1 MRPLDLLEWP
11 TVGCPQQ
18 GSLTA
23 VEFRSILPEVF
34 AFMPA
39 DVDDLVQRLRNQ
51 DQAALAE
58 LFEINRDRLSRMVSI
73 RMDRRLKGRV
83 DATDVLQEA
92 YLILRQKIDN
102 FADYP
107 DMSPYVWM
115 RLTVSDRLIALHRK
129 HIQAGKRDARREVS
143 ISQKASPDDSS
154 AEIVDTLA
162 DTVSSIGGKVA
173 RAEVAKMIKATLE
186 CMEDKD
192 REIILMRIFEGMSN
206 TEAAQALGL
215 TANGASS
222 RFSRAMD
229 RLQKDVLKTDAGDED
244 A

>member
-1 MRPLDLLEWP
+1 MASD
-11 TVGCPQQ
+11 
-18 GSLTA
+18 
-23 VEFRSILPEVF
+23 
-34 AFMPA
+34 A
-39 DVDDLVQRLRNQ
+39 DELVKRLKDQ
-51 DQAALAE
+51 DHTALAE

-73 RMDRRLKGRV
+73 RMDRRLKGRI

-92 YLILRQKIDN
+92 YMILSQKIGN

-115 RLTVSDRLIALHRK
+115 RLTVNDRLIALHRK
-129 HIQAGKRDARREVS
+129 HIQAGKRDARKEIS
-143 ISQKASPDDSS
+143 MSQKANPDESS

-162 DTVSSIGGKVA
+162 DTVSSVGGKVA
-173 RAEVAKMIKATLE
+173 RAEVTKMIKATLE
-186 CMEDKD
+186 CMEAKD

-206 TEAAQALGL
+206 AEAAQALDL

-229 RLQKDVLKTDAGDED
+229 RLQKDVLKTESGEEDE
-244 A
+244 

>member
-1 MRPLDLLEWP
+1 MASD
-11 TVGCPQQ
+11 
-18 GSLTA
+18 
-23 VEFRSILPEVF
+23 
-34 AFMPA
+34 A
-39 DVDDLVQRLRNQ
+39 DELVKRLKDQ
-51 DQAALAE
+51 DHTALAE

-73 RMDRRLKGRV
+73 RMDRRLKGRI

-92 YLILRQKIDN
+92 YMILSQKIGN

-129 HIQAGKRDARREVS
+129 HIQAGKRDARKEIS
-143 ISQKASPDDSS
+143 MSQKANPDESS

-162 DTVSSIGGKVA
+162 DTVSSVGGKVA
-173 RAEVAKMIKATLE
+173 RAEVTKMIKATLE
-186 CMEDKD
+186 CMEAKD

-206 TEAAQALGL
+206 AEAAQALNL

-229 RLQKDVLKTDAGDED
+229 RLQKDVLKTESGEEDE
-244 A
+244 

>member
-1 MRPLDLLEWP
+1 MASD
-11 TVGCPQQ
+11 
-18 GSLTA
+18 
-23 VEFRSILPEVF
+23 
-34 AFMPA
+34 A
-39 DVDDLVQRLRNQ
+39 DELVKRLKDQ
-51 DQAALAE
+51 DHTALAE
-58 LFEINRDRLSRMVSI
+58 LFEINRDRLSRMVAI
-73 RMDRRLKGRV
+73 RMDRRLKGRI

-92 YLILRQKIDN
+92 YMILSQKIGN

-115 RLTVSDRLIALHRK
+115 RLTVNDRLIALHRK
-129 HIQAGKRDARREVS
+129 HIQAGKRDARKEIS
-143 ISQKASPDDSS
+143 MSQKANPDESS

-162 DTVSSIGGKVA
+162 DTVSSVGGKVA
-173 RAEVAKMIKATLE
+173 RAEVTKMIKATLE

-206 TEAAQALGL
+206 AEAAQALNL

-229 RLQKDVLKTDAGDED
+229 RLQKDVLKTESGEEDE
-244 A
+244 

>member
-1 MRPLDLLEWP
+1 MASDADELVKRLKDQDL
-11 TVGCPQQ
+11 T
-18 GSLTA
+18 
-23 VEFRSILPEVF
+23 
-34 AFMPA
+34 
-39 DVDDLVQRLRNQ
+39 
-51 DQAALAE
+51 ALAE

-73 RMDRRLKGRV
+73 RMDRRLKGRI

-92 YLILRQKIDN
+92 YMILSQKIGN

-115 RLTVSDRLIALHRK
+115 RLTVNDRLIALHRK
-129 HIQAGKRDARREVS
+129 HIQAGKRDARKEIS
-143 ISQKASPDDSS
+143 MSQKANPDESS

-162 DTVSSIGGKVA
+162 DTVSSVGGKVA
-173 RAEVAKMIKATLE
+173 RAEVTKMIKATLE

-206 TEAAQALGL
+206 AEAAQALDL

-229 RLQKDVLKTDAGDED
+229 RLQKDVLKTESGEEDE
-244 A
+244 

>member
-1 MRPLDLLEWP
+1 MASD
-11 TVGCPQQ
+11 
-18 GSLTA
+18 
-23 VEFRSILPEVF
+23 
-34 AFMPA
+34 A
-39 DVDDLVQRLRNQ
+39 DELVKRLKDQ
-51 DQAALAE
+51 DHTALAE

-73 RMDRRLKGRV
+73 RMDRRLKGRI

-92 YLILRQKIDN
+92 YMILSQKIGN

-115 RLTVSDRLIALHRK
+115 RLTVNDRLIALHRK
-129 HIQAGKRDARREVS
+129 HIQAGKRDARKEIS
-143 ISQKASPDDSS
+143 MSQKANPDESS

-162 DTVSSIGGKVA
+162 DTVSSVGGKVA
-173 RAEVAKMIKATLE
+173 RAEVTKMIKATLE

-206 TEAAQALGL
+206 AEAAQALNL

-229 RLQKDVLKTDAGDED
+229 RLQKDVLKTESGEEDE
-244 A
+244 

>member
-1 MRPLDLLEWP
+1 MASD
-11 TVGCPQQ
+11 
-18 GSLTA
+18 
-23 VEFRSILPEVF
+23 
-34 AFMPA
+34 A
-39 DVDDLVQRLRNQ
+39 DELVKRLKDQ
-51 DQAALAE
+51 DHTALAE

-73 RMDRRLKGRV
+73 RMDRRLKGRI

-92 YLILRQKIDN
+92 YMILSQKIGN

-115 RLTVSDRLIALHRK
+115 RLTVNDRLIALHRK
-129 HIQAGKRDARREVS
+129 HIQAGKRDARKEIS
-143 ISQKASPDDSS
+143 MSQKANPDESS

-162 DTVSSIGGKVA
+162 DTVSSVGGKVA
-173 RAEVAKMIKATLE
+173 RAEVTKMIKATLE
-186 CMEDKD
+186 CMEAKD

-206 TEAAQALGL
+206 AEAAQALDL

-229 RLQKDVLKTDAGDED
+229 RLQKDVLKTGSGEEDE
-244 A
+244 

>member
-1 MRPLDLLEWP
+1 MASD
-11 TVGCPQQ
+11 
-18 GSLTA
+18 
-23 VEFRSILPEVF
+23 
-34 AFMPA
+34 A
-39 DVDDLVQRLRNQ
+39 DELVKRLKDQ
-51 DQAALAE
+51 DHTALAE

-73 RMDRRLKGRV
+73 RMDRRLKGRI

-92 YLILRQKIDN
+92 YMILSQKIGN

-115 RLTVSDRLIALHRK
+115 RLTVNDRLIALHRK
-129 HIQAGKRDARREVS
+129 HIQAGRRDARKEIS
-143 ISQKASPDDSS
+143 MSQKANPDEST

-162 DTVSSIGGKVA
+162 DTVSSVGGKVA
-173 RAEVAKMIKATLE
+173 RAEVTKMIKATLE
-186 CMEDKD
+186 CMEAKD

-206 TEAAQALGL
+206 AEAAQALDL

-229 RLQKDVLKTDAGDED
+229 RLQKDVLKTESGEEDE
-244 A
+244 

>member
-1 MRPLDLLEWP
+1 MASD
-11 TVGCPQQ
+11 
-18 GSLTA
+18 
-23 VEFRSILPEVF
+23 
-34 AFMPA
+34 A
-39 DVDDLVQRLRNQ
+39 DELVKRLKNQ
-51 DQAALAE
+51 DHTALAE

-73 RMDRRLKGRV
+73 RMDRRLKGRI

-92 YLILRQKIDN
+92 YMILSQKIGN

-115 RLTVSDRLIALHRK
+115 RLTVNDRLIALHRK
-129 HIQAGKRDARREVS
+129 HIQAGKRDARKEIS
-143 ISQKASPDDSS
+143 MSQKANPDESS

-162 DTVSSIGGKVA
+162 DTVSSVGGKVA
-173 RAEVAKMIKATLE
+173 RAEVTKMIKATLE
-186 CMEDKD
+186 CMEAKD

-206 TEAAQALGL
+206 AEAAQALDL

-229 RLQKDVLKTDAGDED
+229 RLQKDVLKTESGEEDE
-244 A
+244 

>member
-1 MRPLDLLEWP
+1 MATDADEL
-11 TVGCPQQ
+11 
-18 GSLTA
+18 
-23 VEFRSILPEVF
+23 VE
-34 AFMPA
+34 
-39 DVDDLVQRLRNQ
+39 RLKDQ
-51 DQAALAE
+51 DHSALAE

-73 RMDRRLKGRV
+73 RMDRRLKGRI

-92 YLILRQKIDN
+92 YLILSKKIGN

-129 HIQAGKRDARREVS
+129 HIHAGKRDARKE
-143 ISQKASPDDSS
+143 ISMSQPASPDESS

-162 DTVSSIGGKVA
+162 DTVSSVGGKVA
-173 RAEVAKMIKATLE
+173 RAEVTKMIKATLE

-206 TEAAQALGL
+206 TEAAQALNL

-229 RLQKDVLKTDAGDED
+229 RLQKDVLKTESGDED
-244 A
+244 D